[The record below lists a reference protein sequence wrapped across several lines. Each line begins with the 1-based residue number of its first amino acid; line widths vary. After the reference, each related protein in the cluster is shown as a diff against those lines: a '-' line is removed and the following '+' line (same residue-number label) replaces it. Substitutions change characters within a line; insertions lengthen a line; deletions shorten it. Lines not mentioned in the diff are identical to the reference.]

1 MTLAELNTALT
12 GITGVAHCYGFFPE
26 NQEAPYIAYSAETLN
41 PIYSDGQLVYG
52 EETVTL
58 VLVTRYRDLASE
70 STLDALFATHGVQY
84 SKTMEVDGEQKTH
97 SVTYTFTVQ

>member
-1 MTLAELNTALT
+1 MTLAGLNTLLS

-26 NQEAPYIAYSAETLN
+26 NQEAPYIAYSAESLN

-58 VLVTRYRDLASE
+58 VLVTRYRDLAVE
-70 STLDALFATHGVQY
+70 STLDGIFATNGVQY
-84 SKTMEVDGEQKTH
+84 SKTMEIDGEQKTH
-97 SVTYTFTVQ
+97 SVTYTFTLQ

>member
-1 MTLAELNTALT
+1 MTLAGLNTLLS

-26 NQEAPYIAYSAETLN
+26 NQEAPYIAYNSESLN

-52 EETVTL
+52 EESVTL
-58 VLVTRYRDLASE
+58 ILVTRYRDLASE
-70 STLDALFATHGVQY
+70 SALEGLFATNGVQY

-97 SVTYTFTVQ
+97 TVTYNFTIQ